1 MSTNTQKKTNNY
13 DEIIYT
19 KDDSD
24 WLLARDDY
32 YQRLGKDTVVKT
44 ISDFKFGVSFLLTNA
59 TRNVIIVVNDRVL
72 TGYKGKK
79 LYRSKV

>member
-1 MSTNTQKKTNNY
+1 MSTQKTNRY

-19 KDDSD
+19 KDDND
-24 WLLARDDY
+24 WLLARNDY
-32 YQRLGKDTVVKT
+32 FNRIGKDTVVKT
-44 ISDFKFGVSFLLTNA
+44 ISDSKFGIAFWLTNA
-59 TRNVIIVVNDRVL
+59 TRSIIIVVNDRVM